1 MKIRPA
7 TKFDL
12 PDVIRMLKEYR
23 DACPLDEIKLA
34 NNEEYINTVFNG
46 IIHGAGIALV
56 ADYEGEVVGML
67 LAIRAPS
74 IWDPKIYL
82 MKEMCYW
89 VDPEHRMTSAGFKLL
104 KKYVEACEA
113 EKAAGH
119 ISVFTVSKMT
129 TSPDLKYDRFGFEPL
144 EETWR
149 Q

>member
-12 PDVIRMLKEYR
+12 PDVIRMLKNYR
-23 DACPLDEIKLA
+23 EACPLEELKLA
-34 NNEEYINTVFNG
+34 NDETYINTVFNS
-46 IIHGAGIALV
+46 IIHGAGFAFI
-56 ADYEGEVVGML
+56 ADYEGEAVGMIL
-67 LAIRAPS
+67 SIRAPS
-74 IWDPKIYL
+74 IWDPNIYL

-89 VDPEHRMTSAGFKLL
+89 VEPKCRNTSAGFRLL
-104 KKYVEACEA
+104 KEYVDACKA
-113 EKAAGH
+113 EKESGH